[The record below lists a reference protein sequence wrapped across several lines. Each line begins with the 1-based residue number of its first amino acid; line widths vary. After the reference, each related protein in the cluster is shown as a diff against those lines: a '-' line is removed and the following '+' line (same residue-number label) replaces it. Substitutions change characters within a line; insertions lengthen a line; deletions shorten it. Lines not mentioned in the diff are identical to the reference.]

1 MSADTPLDALTKL
14 SPRAKAGL
22 RESGYQTL
30 EAAAALTDEQL
41 LTIHGVAAASVQ
53 RIRAWQAGEPE
64 AESVT
69 APDRQDRQARIWD
82 AYLGLATMG
91 GLAPGMA
98 YSRAVALVDAF
109 DKQAEA
115 QP

>member
-1 MSADTPLDALTKL
+1 MSTDTPLDALTKL

-22 RESGYQTL
+22 RESGCMTL

-82 AYLGLATMG
+82 AYRELVTHGNWAVG
-91 GLAPGMA
+91 PA
-98 YSRAVALVDAF
+98 YRRAVELVDAF